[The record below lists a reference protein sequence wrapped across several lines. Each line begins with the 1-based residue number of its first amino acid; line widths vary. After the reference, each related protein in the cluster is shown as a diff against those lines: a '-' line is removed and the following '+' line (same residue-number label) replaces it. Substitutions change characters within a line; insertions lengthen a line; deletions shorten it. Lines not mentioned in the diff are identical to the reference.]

1 MPPSND
7 SQVYG
12 KQYSFDTP
20 MHVNSSK
27 IAAIWLETPE
37 EEPIGTRVD
46 ENGINGRSSAYLN
59 VQIPFTN
66 GSGTSGYH
74 AACSIDARWYQSA
87 IQGTGAAQ
95 SLTDTVYNP
104 PRIVTPERNGRWRQA
119 RLRSSWLN
127 TLTPPLRNSSES
139 HWNTL
144 SSILTDAGLS
154 NTTGLLD
161 NWDLAHEYIA
171 AIVST
176 VVADGMSRIGFE
188 KNGGDGSYYM
198 PWLDENIIKPNYTGH
213 DLDRILA
220 GDFKLPPPEGVQNGT
235 SQGYALSWRVA
246 ISGLGYRADGTTYY
260 IASAILLTH
269 ATIALAHIA
278 WVIKTRQTSTA
289 WNSLNHL
296 VILALKT
303 SPPGPALDGT
313 SVGVMRYR
321 AYQKHMRIR
330 AVTGP
335 SVAGVTPTRPERV
348 EMMLDA
354 DAPRLQH
361 DAVEPETAYK

>member
-1 MPPSND
+1 M
-7 SQVYG
+7 YA
-12 KQYSFDTP
+12 
-20 MHVNSSK
+20 NSSK

-37 EEPIGTRVD
+37 EERIGTRVD
-46 ENGINGRSSAYLN
+46 ENGISGRSSAYLN

-95 SLTDTVYNP
+95 SLTDTVYSP
-104 PRIVTPERNGRWRQA
+104 PSIVTPRRNGRWRQV
-119 RLRSSWLN
+119 RLRSSWLH
-127 TLTPPLRNSSES
+127 TLTPPLRNSSEG

-144 SSILTDAGLS
+144 SSILTDAGIS
-154 NTTGLLD
+154 NNTGLLES
-161 NWDLAHEYIA
+161 WDLADEYISA
-171 AIVST
+171 VVST

-188 KNGGDGSYYM
+188 KNGGDGSHYM
-198 PWLDENIIKPNYTGH
+198 PWLDENIFKPEYS
-213 DLDRILA
+213 DQELDQLLA
-220 GDFKLPPPEGVQNGT
+220 GNFKLPPPAGVQNGT
-235 SQGYALSWRVA
+235 SQGYPLQWKVA

-269 ATIALAHIA
+269 AAIALAHIA
-278 WVIKTRQTSTA
+278 WVMKTRQTSTA

-296 VILALKT
+296 VILALKS
-303 SPPGPALDGT
+303 SPPGPTLENT
-313 SVGVMRYR
+313 SAGVIRYPT
-321 AYQKHMRIR
+321 YQEHIRIR

-335 SVAGVTPTRPERV
+335 AITGATSARPDRV

-354 DAPRLQH
+354 DALRVQH
-361 DAVEPETAYK
+361 DKVESETPYK